1 MKKIVDDERLIYKVC
16 CLYYQDN
23 MNQKEIG
30 DYLGVSRSSVLRM
43 LQKGKELGIVKIKL
57 NNPSTFDYGEM
68 EKKLENMYGLKDV
81 LIVENSVLDSK
92 TEAAS
97 YLFGQAADYLYNFFK
112 EGDQIGVT
120 MGQTLNNVVVTNKDY
135 DMLWSPTKYTTSLR
149 TSCLS
154 PWKAASARVR

>member
-81 LIVENSVLDSK
+81 LIVENSVQPPTCSVRLLIISTISSK
-92 TEAAS
+92 RATRSAS
-97 YLFGQAADYLYNFFK
+97 
-112 EGDQIGVT
+112 
-120 MGQTLNNVVVTNKDY
+120 
-135 DMLWSPTKYTTSLR
+135 LWGR
-149 TSCLS
+149 H
-154 PWKAASARVR
+154 